1 MTDTSEP
8 QKPEFSSQPEP
19 ESPQAASE
27 TSSQSAGM
35 TAGQLDEARDYG
47 RKGLA
52 CDLLDRGIDIAY
64 LSVMAFVFACPLEDW
79 LNTCPV
85 LSKIWTL
92 RLAMMFLIVIGLHV
106 AVSFPVSLYS
116 GHILEHRFGLSNQT
130 FGGWLVRYLKRN
142 AIAVVFGLVMF
153 IGLYWVIW
161 LTGQYWWMVAAGA
174 FFAVSILLGQ
184 LAPVLIMPLFYKIER
199 LDMPELTDRLA
210 RLSEGTGLS
219 IEGVYRMDL
228 SEETSK
234 ANAMLAGMGHTRRV
248 LLGDTVISNFSL
260 DEIEVIF
267 AHEIGHH
274 VFHHIRK
281 LILAGLVYSAVWF
294 WVCDLILRAWVSQ
307 GGESFDYAQLPI
319 YTLPLVMLTITLLSN
334 VIEPLQNAVSRHYE
348 RQCDQYALDRTGL
361 KDAFISAF
369 RKLAKLNKD
378 NPTPP
383 RLEVLLFHSHPPIG
397 DRLAM
402 AEKDSP

>member
-1 MTDTSEP
+1 MTDTPEP
-8 QKPEFSSQPEP
+8 QQPAPSSQTEP
-19 ESPQAASE
+19 ESPDVAAE
-27 TSSQSAGM
+27 QSAGM
-35 TAGQLDEARDYG
+35 TAGQLDEAREYG

-52 CDLLDRGIDIAY
+52 CDLLDRGVDIAY
-64 LSVMAFVFACPLEDW
+64 LSLMAFVFACPLDNW

-85 LSKIWTL
+85 LSSIWTL
-92 RLAMMFLIVIGLHV
+92 RLVMMFLIVIGLHIV
-106 AVSFPVSLYS
+106 VSFPLSLYS
-116 GHILEHRFGLSNQT
+116 GHLLEHSYGLSNQT
-130 FGGWLVRYLKRN
+130 FGGWLSRYLKRN
-142 AIAVVFGLVMF
+142 AMAVAFGLAMF
-153 IGLYWVIW
+153 VGLYWVIW
-161 LTGQYWWMVAAGA
+161 LTGPYWWMVAAGA

-210 RLSEGTGLS
+210 KLTEGTSLS
-219 IEGVYRMDL
+219 IEGVYRMGL

-234 ANAMLAGMGHTRRV
+234 ANAMLAGMGRTRRV

-281 LILAGLVYSAVWF
+281 LILAGLVYSVVWF
-294 WVCDLILRAWVSQ
+294 WVCDLILQAWVSQ
-307 GGESFDYAQLPI
+307 GGGVFDYSQLPI

-334 VIEPLQNAVSRHYE
+334 VIEPLQNAISRRYE
-348 RQCDQYALDRTGL
+348 RQCDQYALDQTGL
-361 KDAFISAF
+361 NEAFISAF
-369 RKLAKLNKD
+369 QKLAKLNKD
-378 NPTPP
+378 DPNPP

-402 AEKDSP
+402 AKKA